1 MSFKVLNVLMYF
13 IRNKIFNNK
22 QDAFI
27 AVSNILFFL
36 YFVVFSIFNR
46 IYLFHI
52 TFFRSFQITIYFLS
66 LSKTMN
72 ELF

>member
-27 AVSNILFFL
+27 AVSNILFFI

-46 IYLFHI
+46 IYLFRI
-52 TFFRSFQITIYFLS
+52 NFFRSFQITIYFLS